1 MSPSE
6 STGATGKYPPL
17 IPGRWPA
24 LPSSNLRLLLHAA
37 SSESISKLAP
47 CISLRQRT
55 ESKMKNSGSGPKY
68 AVSATPED
76 FRYASARLPIER
88 GQRVY
93 ACIVDGSSTSQV
105 RISVGTA
112 ANGSST
118 ALPGSGI
125 STMSESLIPFHP
137 EIDEPSNILPSSNNA
152 SSTALA
158 GKVTWCCNPRM
169 SAKRK
174 STNSTAL
181 SLISFST
188 FFTMREP
195 RIVAA
200 GEEAEGAPDASR
212 YDCRPLSALQKKNG
226 DMPAMRLL

>member
-1 MSPSE
+1 MPIASSTLQISLRMSDSE

-24 LPSSNLRLLLHAA
+24 LPSSNLRFELHAA

-68 AVSATPED
+68 AVSATPDD
-76 FRYASARLPIER
+76 FRYASARLPTDR

-93 ACIVDGSSTSQV
+93 ACIVDGSSTSHV
-105 RISVGTA
+105 RITVATA

-118 ALPGSGI
+118 ADSASGI

-137 EIDEPSNILPSSNNA
+137 EIDDPSNILPSSKND
-152 SSTALA
+152 SSTVRA
-158 GKVTWCCNPRM
+158 GNVTWCCLPSK
-169 SAKRK
+169 SANRRTTY
-174 STNSTAL
+174 STLL
-181 SLISFST
+181 SLMSLQNEAAAIGT
-188 FFTMREP
+188 HV
-195 RIVAA
+195 RICDD
-200 GEEAEGAPDASR
+200 ET
-212 YDCRPLSALQKKNG
+212 
-226 DMPAMRLL
+226 